1 MGKRVRRSLASFW
14 AIAIALLGIFAV
26 AVPVNSQTSQPADKK
41 AIVEEIEEYAERHVE
56 NDTSMQ
62 TKVILDLYRDNQV
75 GLTPRDIAEIY
86 ETEYIRQKEAKESN
100 LWEHLNPTGGWI
112 VASILFVVLLFRD
125 VVKDWISNSFKA
137 IGLWVYH
144 RFAGTPLFHKFSLK
158 RYRQAL
164 LKKYQ
169 QLHVPF
175 RPTRPLQMREVYVPL
190 KVAGSSDTQQIDADR
205 AVAEHHKLMVIGPPG
220 SGKSMLLKYLA
231 LNYAEDGLRE
241 LPEQPIAI
249 FLELHRLSDP
259 NKSLKQHLVE
269 ALDRDHFPK
278 AETFVSQGLERGRL
292 MLLLDGLDEVNSSE
306 RPRVVREIRDLL
318 DHLDDYKDR
327 CRVIITCRTAIYQG
341 EFDDRV
347 DRKLEVVEFQDR
359 QIRQFLEP
367 WASDMPENKSIEH
380 LMQTLRDRPRIMA
393 LARNPLLLTIIA
405 YLYTDTP
412 FVLPHSRAEFY
423 QKATDILLDM
433 WHQEHNCYKARDK
446 RSVLQHLALYFQ
458 DNADRQQQDRRSVD
472 YRQVLAQVAKV
483 LPEINLN
490 SEDGKPLLKEIVE
503 RSGLLLEIDG
513 GDRYQFAHLTLQEYF
528 AAAALKENGEQLVD
542 RFKKDPEAWR
552 ETVKLW
558 CGLAEDSTKVIKSIY
573 AQDPM
578 TAFECLAD
586 AQKVNQELAT
596 EIIESFQQRLLN
608 ANSDE
613 QIIRA
618 FAAVAADKRPRG
630 QATFQ
635 FLEETL
641 TNQDPASRSAA
652 AQALSLTNLPDAAGV
667 LANHYKEI
675 PEIREH
681 LVSMG
686 DLAVSALR
694 DFAALGSHTAMDGL
708 LAIATPDA
716 AKAFAYLLWNADE
729 NMAVRAAWRLAA
741 LLPQPNIEDGL
752 RDYPIAEECKQ
763 KEWLDWIWE
772 PFEEPANSALP
783 IIAGRIAYLIS
794 EIQFELSRTESSLQL
809 DPRLIVPICAIE
821 NIGEIDIAALKNEFK
836 QLPIESPQKSPKLQ
850 VLNEDNELSISRK
863 YMNMIV
869 DDQNRN
875 HHIYEARLKFTQKF
889 LTNSSISQQWR
900 NFAYTQKINLRF
912 DLLRCLATY
921 RPG

>member
-1 MGKRVRRSLASFW
+1 
-14 AIAIALLGIFAV
+14 
-26 AVPVNSQTSQPADKK
+26 
-41 AIVEEIEEYAERHVE
+41 
-56 NDTSMQ
+56 
-62 TKVILDLYRDNQV
+62 
-75 GLTPRDIAEIY
+75 
-86 ETEYIRQKEAKESN
+86 
-100 LWEHLNPTGGWI
+100 
-112 VASILFVVLLFRD
+112 VVLLFRD
-125 VVKDWISNSFKA
+125 VVKDWISNFFKA

-190 KVAGSSDTQQIDADR
+190 KVAGSSDTEQIDADR
-205 AVAEHHKLMVIGPPG
+205 AVAEHHKLMVVRPPG

-231 LNYAEDGLRE
+231 LNYAEDRLLG

-259 NKSLKQHLVE
+259 EKSLKQHLVE

-278 AETFVSQGLERGRL
+278 AERFVSQGLERGRL

-306 RPRVVREIRDLL
+306 RPRVIQQIRDLL
-318 DHLDDYKDR
+318 DHLDDYQHR

-341 EFDDRV
+341 DFDDRV

-405 YLYTDTP
+405 YLYTDTH

-433 WHQEHNCYKARDK
+433 WHQEHNCYKAREK

-472 YRQVLAQVAKV
+472 YRQVLAQVTTM
-483 LPEINLN
+483 LPELNVN
-490 SEDGKPLLKEIVE
+490 SEEAQPLLQEIVE

-528 AAAALKENGEQLVD
+528 AAAALRENGVQLVD

-558 CGLAEDSTKVIKSIY
+558 CGLAADSTKVIESIY
-573 AQDPM
+573 EQDPI

-586 AQKVNQELAT
+586 VQTVNQELAT
-596 EIIESFQQRLLN
+596 EIIESFQQQLLQ
-608 ANSDE
+608 ANKDD

-618 FAAVAADKRPRG
+618 FAAVAADNRPRG

-635 FLEETL
+635 FLEKTL

-652 AQALSLTNLPDAAGV
+652 AKALSLTNLSDAARL
-667 LANHYKEI
+667 LANHYSEDI
-675 PEIREH
+675 PEVQEH
-681 LVSMG
+681 LVTMG
-686 DLAVSALR
+686 DLAVSALA
-694 DFAALGSHTAMDGL
+694 DFSAQGSHTAMDAL
-708 LAIATPDA
+708 LAIATPNA
-716 AKAFAYLLWNADE
+716 GKALVPLLWNADQ
-729 NMAVRAAWRLAA
+729 NLAVRAAWRLAA
-741 LLPQPNIEDGL
+741 LLRKMNIEDGL
-752 RDYPIAEECKQ
+752 RDYPIAEEDKK
-763 KEWLDWIWE
+763 KEWLNWIWE

-783 IIAGRIAYLIS
+783 IIAGQIAYLIS
-794 EIQFELSRTESSLQL
+794 HVRFELSSTESSLPL
-809 DPRLIVPICAIE
+809 DPRLIVPICAIKK
-821 NIGEIDIAALKNEFK
+821 IGEINITALKNNLKE
-836 QLPIESPQKSPKLQ
+836 LIIELQKNPPNLQ
-850 VLNEDNELSISRK
+850 SLNETHQVNLTPKNMQIIMNNQNKKYKIFDNRI
-863 YMNMIV
+863 
-869 DDQNRN
+869 
-875 HHIYEARLKFTQKF
+875 KFVQDF
-889 LTNSSISQQWR
+889 LRNSSISQEWNNFVFTQKMSLQFNLFYRLINDRLPTINDWR
-900 NFAYTQKINLRF
+900 NIFRPVKYDFSTGWHYRIILSVATVISIVALTQTIYIIPASPPSWDFQKMVEMAVFVVVYCWVMGCSLSILLPNQIELFLANNQINPYPV
-912 DLLRCLATY
+912 LLFSLTFF
-921 RPG
+921 GTTSVQI